1 MSMFNINAVF
11 LAGNV
16 TKDAELKST
25 KSGKSVV
32 KFTLAT
38 NESVKK
44 GDEWESVP
52 TFHDIIVWGK
62 LGEAVVD
69 RLIKGAKCTLQ
80 GRIVK
85 RNWEHEGKKYYATE
99 VVADKV
105 VVSGEAKRVVKREDV
120 EEAMDQDTL
129 AQDISNDI
137 PF

>member
-1 MSMFNINAVF
+1 MFNINTIF

-16 TKDAELKST
+16 TRDAELKQT

-32 KFTLAT
+32 KFGMAT

-44 GDEWESVP
+44 GEQWESVP

-62 LGEAVVD
+62 LGESVVD
-69 RLIKGAKCTLQ
+69 YLKKGTKCAIQ
-80 GRIVK
+80 GKIVK

-99 VVADKV
+99 VNAEKV
-105 VVSGEAKRVVKREDV
+105 IVLSGNKNTGVTKESV
-120 EEAMDQDTL
+120 ENTL
-129 AQDISNDI
+129 AENDTDV